1 MCSNRGGGRAAM
13 GATVGTATRER
24 RMAESQATGM
34 TRPGVFCT
42 AAFGKLPSGGG
53 PVSVRPSCPLLGVP
67 KFRIWSHWQLDALRH
82 GVPNMKPHICNV
94 L

>member
-1 MCSNRGGGRAAM
+1 M
-13 GATVGTATRER
+13 GATVGTATRDER

-53 PVSVRPSCPLLGVP
+53 GAAPCPCAPPAPCLVP
-67 KFRIWSHWQLDALRH
+67 RSSGYGATGNSMR
-82 GVPNMKPHICNV
+82 
-94 L
+94 